1 LAATRLMEQ
10 TTEAYDKLLKEYREL
25 QLRVTRFSAVEQQ
38 LINIRDRLDNELDMY
53 KRIQLFSSRALA
65 IQNKIDF
72 IRHIADGVVDI
83 FETEGSIVLY
93 ERGGADPVSILY
105 FEGIPFNGI
114 SEDQLKTCVRNVT
127 NDIGKTR
134 SFLISND
141 VFKNHPA
148 FVGFREGIWYSFHDE
163 AIGFDIHIAG
173 LISLE
178 KGGFYSPLLDRHSTI
193 YGVFAQQAISLLS
206 NFQRG
211 LTIRRQLEKINAS
224 SKELLKLSLIATKTK
239 SGVIITDN
247 KGHIEWVNESFSATT
262 GYTLEEVI
270 GKKPKDFLQRTNSP
284 GFEEVQKTLSES
296 LAKRERVEVTLI
308 NYNKWGEPYYNQ
320 LEITPVFD
328 ENGTHI
334 NFIALQKD
342 ITAEKKFQEEIIQKN
357 SELKKINSEL
367 DNFVYSISHDLRAPL
382 LSIKGILRLITMK
395 EKLGETALNYLKMA
409 DSSVDRLDLTV
420 QEILDYSRN
429 ARLDLQITEFDLS
442 MVIEDIFN
450 DLRFGT
456 EREMSFSLHYEGQ
469 KVIRS
474 DRYRISTL
482 LKNIIGNSVKYRNRK
497 INNSKVEVSVVRKED
512 KTEITVADNGIGI
525 AEHNIEKIFDMFYR
539 ASSDITGTGLGLYIC
554 KEIMSRLGGDIRV
567 ESVLG
572 IGTIM
577 HIMLPERKN

>member
-1 LAATRLMEQ
+1 MEQ
-10 TTEAYDKLLKEYREL
+10 TTDAYEKLLKEYREL

-53 KRIQLFSSRALA
+53 KRIQQFSSRALT
-65 IQNKIDF
+65 IQSKLDF

-93 ERGGADPVSILY
+93 ERGGSDPVSLLY
-105 FEGIPFNGI
+105 SEGVSFNGI
-114 SEDQLKTCVRNVT
+114 SEENLKTCVRNVS

-134 SFLISND
+134 SLLVSSE
-141 VFKNHPA
+141 VFQKHPA
-148 FVGFREGIWYSFHDE
+148 FKGFREGLWFSFHDE
-163 AIGFDIHIAG
+163 TIGFDIHIGG
-173 LISLE
+173 LISFE
-178 KGGFYSPLLDRHSTI
+178 KSGFYSPLLDRHSTI
-193 YGVFAQQAISLLS
+193 FGVYSQQAISLLS

-247 KGHIEWVNESFSATT
+247 KGHIEWVNESFSKTT
-262 GYTLEEVI
+262 GYTLEEVK
-270 GKKPKDFLQRTNSP
+270 GKKPKDFLQRTTDP
-284 GFEEVQKTLSES
+284 EYDDVRKTLSES
-296 LAKRERVEVTLI
+296 LSKRERVEVTII

-328 ENGTHI
+328 EQGQHI

-342 ITAEKKFQEEIIQKN
+342 ITTEKKFQEEIIHKN
-357 SELKKINSEL
+357 IELKKINAEL

-395 EKLGETALNYLKMA
+395 EKLGETATNYIKMA

-450 DLRFGT
+450 DLRYGS
-456 EREMSFSLHYEGQ
+456 EREISFALHFEGS
-469 KVIRS
+469 KIIKS
-474 DRYRISTL
+474 DRYRMSTL

-497 INNSKVEVSVVRKED
+497 INNSMVEVTVIHKNE
-512 KTEITVADNGIGI
+512 TLEISVADNGIGI
-525 AEHNIEKIFDMFYR
+525 AAHNTEKIFEMFYR
-539 ASSDITGTGLGLYIC
+539 ASSDVTGTGLGLYIC
-554 KEIMSRLGGDIRV
+554 KEIISRLGGQIRV
-567 ESVLG
+567 ESELG
-572 IGTIM
+572 IGTTM
-577 HIMLPERKN
+577 HITLPEVKN

>member
-1 LAATRLMEQ
+1 MEQ
-10 TTEAYDKLLKEYREL
+10 TTDAYEKLLKEYREL

-53 KRIQLFSSRALA
+53 KRIQQFSSRALT
-65 IQNKIDF
+65 IQSKLDF

-93 ERGGADPVSILY
+93 ERGGSDPVSLLY
-105 FEGIPFNGI
+105 SEGVSFNGI
-114 SEDQLKTCVRNVT
+114 SEENLKICVRNVS

-134 SFLISND
+134 SLLVSSE
-141 VFKNHPA
+141 VFQKHPA
-148 FVGFREGIWYSFHDE
+148 FKGFREGLWFSFHDE
-163 AIGFDIHIAG
+163 TIGFDIHIGG
-173 LISLE
+173 LISFE
-178 KGGFYSPLLDRHSTI
+178 KSGFYSPLLDRHSTI
-193 YGVFAQQAISLLS
+193 FGVYSQQAISLLS

-247 KGHIEWVNESFSATT
+247 KGHIEWVNESFSKTT
-262 GYTLEEVI
+262 GYTLEEVK
-270 GKKPKDFLQRTNSP
+270 GKKPKDFLQRTTDP
-284 GFEEVQKTLSES
+284 EYDDVRKTLSES
-296 LAKRERVEVTLI
+296 LSKRERVEVTII

-328 ENGTHI
+328 EQGQHI

-342 ITAEKKFQEEIIQKN
+342 ITTEKKFQEEIIHKN
-357 SELKKINSEL
+357 LELKKINAEL

-395 EKLGETALNYLKMA
+395 EKLGETATNYIKMA

-450 DLRFGT
+450 DLRYGS
-456 EREMSFSLHYEGQ
+456 EREISFALHFEGS
-469 KVIRS
+469 KIIKS
-474 DRYRISTL
+474 DRYRMSTL

-497 INNSKVEVSVVRKED
+497 INNSKVEVTVIHKNE
-512 KTEITVADNGIGI
+512 TLEISVADNGIGI
-525 AEHNIEKIFDMFYR
+525 AAHNTEKIFEMFYR
-539 ASSDITGTGLGLYIC
+539 ASSDVTGTGLGLYIC
-554 KEIMSRLGGDIRV
+554 KEIISRLGGQIRV
-567 ESVLG
+567 ESELG
-572 IGTIM
+572 IGTTM
-577 HIMLPERKN
+577 HITLPEVKN

>member
-1 LAATRLMEQ
+1 MEQ
-10 TTEAYDKLLKEYREL
+10 TTDAYEKLLKEYREL

-53 KRIQLFSSRALA
+53 KRIQQFSSRALT
-65 IQNKIDF
+65 IQSKLDF

-93 ERGGADPVSILY
+93 ERGGSDPVSLLY
-105 FEGIPFNGI
+105 SEGVSFNGI
-114 SEDQLKTCVRNVT
+114 SEENLKICVRNVS

-134 SFLISND
+134 SLLVSSE
-141 VFKNHPA
+141 VFQKHPA
-148 FVGFREGIWYSFHDE
+148 FKGFREGLWFSFHDE
-163 AIGFDIHIAG
+163 TIGFDIHIGG
-173 LISLE
+173 LISFE
-178 KGGFYSPLLDRHSTI
+178 KSGFYSPLLDRHSTI
-193 YGVFAQQAISLLS
+193 FGVYSQQAISLLS

-247 KGHIEWVNESFSATT
+247 KGHIEWVNESFSKTT
-262 GYTLEEVI
+262 GYTLEEVK
-270 GKKPKDFLQRTNSP
+270 GKKPKDFLQRTTDP
-284 GFEEVQKTLSES
+284 EYDDVRKTLSES
-296 LAKRERVEVTLI
+296 LSKRERVEVTII

-328 ENGTHI
+328 EQGQHI

-342 ITAEKKFQEEIIQKN
+342 ITTEKKFQEEIIHKN
-357 SELKKINSEL
+357 IELKKINAEL

-395 EKLGETALNYLKMA
+395 EKLGETATNYIKMA

-450 DLRFGT
+450 DLRYGS
-456 EREMSFSLHYEGQ
+456 EREISFALHFEGS
-469 KVIRS
+469 KIIKS
-474 DRYRISTL
+474 DRYRMSTL

-497 INNSKVEVSVVRKED
+497 INNSKVEVTVIHKNE
-512 KTEITVADNGIGI
+512 TLEISVADNGIGI
-525 AEHNIEKIFDMFYR
+525 AAHNTEKIFEMFYR
-539 ASSDITGTGLGLYIC
+539 ASSDVTGTGLGLYIC
-554 KEIMSRLGGDIRV
+554 KEIISRLGGQIRV
-567 ESVLG
+567 ESELG
-572 IGTIM
+572 IGTTM
-577 HIMLPERKN
+577 HITLPEVKN